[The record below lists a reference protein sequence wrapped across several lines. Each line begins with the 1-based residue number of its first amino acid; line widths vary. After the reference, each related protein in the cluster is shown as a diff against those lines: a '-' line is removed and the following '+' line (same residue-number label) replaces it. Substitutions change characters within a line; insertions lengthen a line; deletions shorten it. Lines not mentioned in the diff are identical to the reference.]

1 MNAIKYR
8 LGALEDLEQLIELR
22 ALMQLEANQLSDE
35 LVTPEYLEKAKTF
48 FSNGLKDQSYS
59 STVAVIDK
67 KVIATAGACFYY
79 KPPSLIGGTGLVG
92 YVTNVYTRNEFRKRG
107 IGTILMKNLNQLALD
122 RKADKLHLGATADGL
137 GIYLAVGF
145 KDPSFVNLEIKFN

>member
-1 MNAIKYR
+1 MDSIEYR
-8 LGALEDLEQLIELR
+8 LATLEDLEQLIELR
-22 ALMQLEANQLSDE
+22 ALMQLEANQLSTE
-35 LVTPEYLEKAKTF
+35 LVTPEYLEKVKTF
-48 FSNGLKDQSYS
+48 FSNGLKNQSYS
-59 STVAVIDK
+59 STVAVLDTR
-67 KVIATAGACFYY
+67 VIATAGACFYF

-92 YVTNVYTRNEFRKRG
+92 YVTNVYTRKEFRSRG
-107 IGTILMKNLNQLALD
+107 IGTMLMKSLNQLAID